1 LCWVRPCWNSVCVT
15 LSKEREAEAMSI
27 KFDCPA
33 CGKRLTA
40 PDGTSGKKAKCP
52 GCQMSVTVPESQ
64 SQVLEAEE
72 VYGKGQAEEDWEVP
86 SGESLS
92 TTRDGGDEI
101 PCPMCGEQ
109 IKSVARKCRYCGES
123 LSGGRPAKKKVR
135 RASGESDLETSDWLL
150 CILCSGI
157 GCIMGIVYLIQGK
170 PKGGK
175 MIGISLAMGLLWNVL
190 QIILS
195 AALQG
200 M

>member
-1 LCWVRPCWNSVCVT
+1 
-15 LSKEREAEAMSI
+15 MSI

-40 PDGTSGKKAKCP
+40 PDGTTGKKAKCP
-52 GCQMSVTVPESQ
+52 GCQMSVTVPEPQ
-64 SQVLEAEE
+64 ADVLEAEE
-72 VYGKGQAEEDWEVP
+72 VFGKGLSQEDWEA
-86 SGESLS
+86 SSEESLPAQ
-92 TTRDGGDEI
+92 RDGGDEI
-101 PCPMCGEQ
+101 PCPMCGEP
-109 IKSVARKCRYCGES
+109 IKSTARKCRYCGES
-123 LSGGRPAKKKVR
+123 LSGGRPAKKKTR
-135 RASGESDLETSDWLL
+135 RASEESDLQTSDWLL

-175 MIGISLAMGLLWNVL
+175 MIGISLAMGLLWNII
-190 QIILS
+190 QIVLS

>member
-1 LCWVRPCWNSVCVT
+1 
-15 LSKEREAEAMSI
+15 MSI

-64 SQVLEAEE
+64 SDVLEAEE
-72 VYGKGQAEEDWEVP
+72 VFGRGPVEEDWEAP
-86 SGESLS
+86 AGDSLS
-92 TTRDGGDEI
+92 TARDGGDEI

-109 IKSVARKCRYCGES
+109 IKSTARKCRYCGES
-123 LSGGRPAKKKVR
+123 LSGGRPAKKKPR
-135 RASGESDLETSDWLL
+135 RAAAESDLEISDWLL